1 MELLLPFVLLIFASF
16 FQGSFGLGM
25 KYMSPLSWEAWWL
38 IHVTIAMIIFPFLW
52 AIIVVPNLFDIISS
66 NGPADNAPNIVAG
79 AITFSSI
86 SAVTEISVLPFSLLI
101 IEKPFSYASST
112 I

>member
-66 NGPADNAPNIVAG
+66 SPVE
-79 AITFSSI
+79 SI
-86 SAVTEISVLPFSLLI
+86 PVSYTHLTLPTIYSV
-101 IEKPFSYASST
+101 
-112 I
+112 